1 MLSRLF
7 GWKGILAEPNPDV
20 FERCK
25 INRKTDVCKNDLI
38 FNKSAVDIDF
48 CISGQLSTIN
58 EYVENDNMQT
68 ERKNNASKI
77 IKLKSKT
84 LLEFLDENNAPLII
98 DFLSI
103 DTEGSEFE
111 ILSVF
116 NFNRYRIN
124 VICTEHNNNLIQ
136 KEKLSNLLK
145 NNGYSEIVFEQ
156 NSIDSFF
163 KLTC

>member
-1 MLSRLF
+1 
-7 GWKGILAEPNPDV
+7 
-20 FERCK
+20 
-25 INRKTDVCKNDLI
+25 
-38 FNKSAVDIDF
+38 
-48 CISGQLSTIN
+48 
-58 EYVENDNMQT
+58 MQT